1 MKTDGDNRFKQASR
15 EEREMPASVR
25 KSLDHTYDQIR
36 LNAKKKRNRSIWKQT
51 TAAACTLLLTG
62 ALLTNGQ
69 VRAHINDLFS
79 FGDKGI
85 DRAITEGF
93 AQTTSRTATDQNI
106 KVTLGQH
113 FSDTNKAGLS
123 FLLEFEEPNVLDN
136 MVTEVTMDFR
146 LKNGDGVYVEEF
158 IPDTKPLKGDNRYNV
173 SGVTLKSQLVDASK
187 GTTQLDVV
195 IDSNSGT
202 LPILQDAVIEI
213 ESINIFRGSEF
224 SDLTKIDGNWNLEVV
239 NEVNRQPI
247 PKAEYVMDDSASIIQ
262 VTSAKANPTSLN
274 LQFTVD
280 KVFKDETPF
289 VFSMKIIDENGA
301 VYEAE
306 GFTIDTTDNQT
317 KISTNFP
324 ITSYDDFDK
333 LTFVI
338 DDIGEVKLMKK

>member
-1 MKTDGDNRFKQASR
+1 MKTDLDTGVKRAADNEK
-15 EEREMPASVR
+15 EMPASVR
-25 KSLDHTYDQIR
+25 KTLDHTYDQIR
-36 LNAKKKRNRSIWKQT
+36 LKAKKKRTRSIWTQA

-93 AQTTSRTATDQNI
+93 AQNTSRSAIDQNI

-113 FSDTNKAGLS
+113 FADANKAGLS
-123 FLLEFEEPNVLDN
+123 FLIEFEEPDVLDSK
-136 MVTEVTMDFR
+136 VTEVTMDFR

-173 SGVTLKSQLVDASK
+173 SGVNLKSQLLDAAK
-187 GTTQLDVV
+187 GTAQLDVV
-195 IDSNSGT
+195 IDSDTGT
-202 LPILQDAVIEI
+202 LPILQDAIVEI

-224 SDLTKIDGNWNLEVV
+224 SDLTKIEGNWNIEVI
-239 NEVNRQPI
+239 NEDNGQSI
-247 PKAEYVMDDSASIIQ
+247 PKIEYGMNNSSSIIQ
-262 VTSAKANPTSLN
+262 VNSATANPTSLN

-289 VFSMKIIDENGA
+289 VFSMKIADENGA

-306 GFTIDTTDNQT
+306 GFTIDTQDNRT
-317 KISTNFP
+317 TISTNFP
-324 ITSYDDFDK
+324 ITSYDDFDN
-333 LTFVI
+333 LTFMI
-338 DDIGEVKLMKK
+338 DDIGEVDLIKK